1 MSEPVKVK
9 VNGAEYKVHSD
20 GEVFKVVPGILSD
33 STLKVGKIPPST
45 PQNKLEEVIRDK
57 FS

>member
-1 MSEPVKVK
+1 MSEPVKVE
-9 VNGAEYKVHSD
+9 VNGRTYKVHAD
-20 GEVFKVVPGILSD
+20 GDVFKVTSGIFSD

>member
-1 MSEPVKVK
+1 MGEPVKVTI
-9 VNGAEYKVHSD
+9 NGVSYKVHSD
-20 GEVFKVVPGILSD
+20 EDVFKVTSGIFSD
-33 STLKVGKIPPST
+33 STLKVRRIPPST